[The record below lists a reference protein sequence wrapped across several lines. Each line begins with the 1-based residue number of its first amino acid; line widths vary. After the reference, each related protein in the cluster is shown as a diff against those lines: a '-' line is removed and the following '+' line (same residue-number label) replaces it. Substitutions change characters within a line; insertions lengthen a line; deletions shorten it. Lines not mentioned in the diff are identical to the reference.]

1 MVIVVPVAGALIRL
15 GNLMNSEIIGNITT
29 LPWGFI
35 FERIDPA
42 HPRHPS
48 QLYEALYCVI
58 LFIVFFILWL
68 KYRQQLKQGF
78 MFGLFC
84 VLLFMQRFLTEF
96 LKENQVSF
104 EDQLPLN
111 MGQILSLPFIGIGLW
126 MMLRKPKSAP
136 VK

>member
-1 MVIVVPVAGALIRL
+1 LAYFV
-15 GNLMNSEIIGNITT
+15 
-29 LPWGFI
+29 
-35 FERIDPA
+35 
-42 HPRHPS
+42 
-48 QLYEALYCVI
+48 Y
-58 LFIVFFILWL
+58 
-68 KYRQQLKQGF
+68 
-78 MFGLFC
+78 
-84 VLLFMQRFLTEF
+84 LFMQRFLTEF